1 MALRGASLRQRY
13 PREPRGWHQEW
24 SLRRAMKMARIAY
37 WESYDSA
44 ATDFW
49 MSPEFAALYDFQTVT
64 ESIPI
69 APLRERDLAESRDV
83 LQVHYVACWTEG
95 RPFAVE
101 TKLLK
106 PDGSQ
111 FDCVVHGEPEF
122 DSSGQVQRVFGIVRD
137 ATPETSALRQLAESE
152 QRLAD
157 FVSTASDWCWESDP
171 DHRLLPHPK
180 SVEGNVALQTVASG
194 GKPRWELA
202 CAPGDEGSMALHRAD
217 MEAHRPFREFVY
229 TSIGHDG
236 SRVSISTSG
245 KPIFADDGTFLG
257 YRGTARD
264 ITQLE
269 VARALL
275 DQRTG
280 ALEEAHRLGKIGTWH
295 HRLDV
300 GRTIWSPELYHLL
313 GLEADAFPPTY
324 ENTTSY
330 FLDDDA
336 RRLLKLQ
343 ARVLRSGN
351 TEATD
356 IRVAHADGAPR
367 DLAIICKAEIANG
380 QIIGLIGTAQD
391 VTERKEAERR
401 LEQLAYTDPL
411 TGLAN
416 RALFKRRLA
425 DLFEA
430 PIPED
435 GHSALYLIDL
445 DRFKEVNDSLGHST
459 GDSLLIHVAG
469 VLRRELDPQAF
480 IARIGGDEFAVLMSG
495 SGTTAEAPIALADR
509 LIAKLSVPV
518 ELAEGEAC
526 IGATIGIALL
536 PQHGATAEKASRN
549 ADLALYMAKEA
560 GRGRAQLFEPA
571 YAEAVDQKLD
581 LGRRLRHAVES
592 GGLTTHYQP
601 QIDLKTG
608 RVVGFEA
615 LLRWS
620 HPERGPISPAEFIP
634 IAESTGLIVDLGHW
648 VLRDACKQMRAWL
661 DAGLPARSI
670 SVNVS
675 PAQIW
680 TGDFEKV
687 VAAVLAETG
696 LPAELLWLELTE
708 SLFVDHT
715 KQRVSTTLAALSKL
729 GIGLAL
735 DDFGSGYSSLG
746 YLTRLPFNCLKID
759 RSFVSGIA
767 TVPEKRKLLGG
778 IIALSHGLGMS
789 VVAEGAELAEEVDLL
804 TAFDCD
810 FVQGFAFSRPVGA
823 DQAVEVAAEIE
834 QEAAL
839 IRSTNRAEFADLSTD

>member
-1 MALRGASLRQRY
+1 
-13 PREPRGWHQEW
+13 
-24 SLRRAMKMARIAY
+24 MARVAY
-37 WESYDSA
+37 WESYSAA

-49 MSPEFAALYDFQTVT
+49 MSPDFAALYEFET
-64 ESIPI
+64 PNAP
-69 APLRERDLAESRDV
+69 APLAAPRDRDRTDDRDD
-83 LQVHYVACWTEG
+83 LQAHYAACWAEG

-106 PDGSQ
+106 SDGSQ

-122 DSSGQVQRVFGIVRD
+122 DADGQVQRVFGIVRD
-137 ATPETSALRQLAESE
+137 VTPETSALRQLAESE

-157 FVSTASDWCWESDP
+157 FVGTASDWCWESGP
-171 DHRLLPHPK
+171 DHRLLPHPD
-180 SVEGNVALQTVASG
+180 SIDGNAALQTVASG
-194 GKPRWELA
+194 GKARWELS
-202 CAPGDEGSMALHRAD
+202 CAPEDEGAMALHRAD
-217 MEAHRPFREFVY
+217 MEAHRAFRDFVY
-229 TSIGHDG
+229 TSIGDDG
-236 SRVSISTSG
+236 SRISISTSG
-245 KPIFADDGTFLG
+245 KPIFADNGTFLG
-257 YRGTARD
+257 YRGTASD

-269 VARALL
+269 VARTLL
-275 DQRTG
+275 DQRTR

-295 HRLDV
+295 HRLDT
-300 GRTIWSPELYHLL
+300 GRTVWSPDLYQLL
-313 GLEADAFPPTY
+313 GLEPDAFEPTY

-330 FLDDDA
+330 FLGDDA
-336 RRLLKLQ
+336 QRLLKLQ
-343 ARVLRSGN
+343 DRVLRTSK

-356 IRVAHADGAPR
+356 IQVLHTDGAPR

-380 QIIGLIGTAQD
+380 QIVGLVGTAQD

-401 LEQLAYTDPL
+401 LERLAYTDPL

-425 DLFEA
+425 ELFEA
-430 PIPED
+430 PLSEH
-435 GHSALYLIDL
+435 GHTALYLIDL

-480 IARIGGDEFAVLMSG
+480 IARIGGDEFAVLTHSPNPSG
-495 SGTTAEAPIALADR
+495 EAPIALADR
-509 LIAKLSVPV
+509 LIARLSVPV
-518 ELAEGEAC
+518 ELTEGEAC

-536 PQHGATAEKASRN
+536 PEHGATAEKASRN

-560 GRGRAQLFEPA
+560 GRGRAQLFEPM

-581 LGRRLRHAVES
+581 LGRRLRHAVDS
-592 GGLTTHYQP
+592 GGLETHYQP

-608 RVVGFEA
+608 RVIGFEA

-620 HPERGPISPAEFIP
+620 HPERGPISPSEFIP

-648 VLRDACKQMRAWL
+648 VLRDACRQMRDWL

-680 TGDFEKV
+680 NGDFEKV
-687 VAAVLAETG
+687 VATVLADTG
-696 LPAELLWLELTE
+696 LPPELLCLELTE
-708 SLFVDHT
+708 NLFVDHT
-715 KQRVSTTLAALSKL
+715 KQKVSTTLAALSKL
-729 GIGLAL
+729 GIQLAL

-746 YLTRLPFNCLKID
+746 YLTRLPFNRLKID
-759 RSFVSGIA
+759 RSFVDGIA
-767 TVPEKRKLLGG
+767 TAPEKRKLLGG

-789 VVAEGAELAEEVDLL
+789 VVAEGAELQAEVDLL
-804 TAFDCD
+804 AAFDCD
-810 FVQGFAFSRPVGA
+810 FVQGYAFSRPVAA
-823 DQAVEVAAEIE
+823 DQAAVVAAGIE
-834 QEAAL
+834 REAERGRERWNARHEGRCSD
-839 IRSTNRAEFADLSTD
+839 I